1 MDIYEV
7 GGAVRDQLLGLQVR
21 DRDWVVVGSNVD
33 EMLAAGYRQVG
44 RDFPV
49 FLHPDSGEEYALA
62 RTERKSG
69 HGYTGFVVH
78 AAADVTLEQDLQRRD
93 LSINAMARGS
103 DGKLV
108 DPFGGRADIEARQ
121 LRHVSPAFREDPLR
135 VLRVARFAARF
146 ARLGFEVAPETLALM
161 RDIAASGELSHLIA
175 ERVWQEWQLALQTS
189 NPSTFLAVLQ
199 DCNALQA
206 LFGELESLWKQ
217 PAQAFANL
225 DRACVLS
232 DDTEVRFAALLLGCS
247 DIEAIRALCKRL
259 RVPNNFRDLALL
271 GSQHHWRCNEALNQ
285 TAEALLDT
293 LETLDAL
300 RRPDRFAQWLLAC
313 EAALREG
320 DVQRGQRWPPALRLQ
335 AALAA
340 ARSIDAASIAACHRE
355 PAALIAAIR
364 SARCAAIQAIA

>member
-1 MDIYEV
+1 MEIYEV
-7 GGAVRDQLLGLQVR
+7 GGAVRDQLLGLTVR

-93 LSINAMARGS
+93 LSINAMARGN

-108 DPFGGRADIEARQ
+108 DPFGGQADIEARL

-146 ARLGFEVAPETLALM
+146 ARLGFKVAPETLALM
-161 RDIAASGELSHLIA
+161 REIAASGELGHLVA
-175 ERVWQEWQLALQTS
+175 ERVWQEWHLALQTS
-189 NPSTFLAVLQ
+189 KPSTFLFVLQ
-199 DCNALQA
+199 DCHALQP
-206 LFGELESLWKQ
+206 LFGELEALWNA
-217 PAQAFANL
+217 PVPSFTNL
-225 DRACVLS
+225 ERASILS
-232 DDTEVRFAALLLGCS
+232 DDSEVRFAALLLYS
-247 DIEAIRALCKRL
+247 DAEAIRALCKRL
-259 RVPNNFRDLALL
+259 RVPNSFRDLAVL
-271 GSQHHWRCNEALNQ
+271 GSRHHSLCQQAPDQ
-285 TAEALLDT
+285 DAEALLNT
-293 LETLDAL
+293 LDTLDAL
-300 RRPDRFAQWLLAC
+300 RRPARFAQWLQAC

-320 DVQRGQRWPPALRLQ
+320 DVQDDQSWPPALRLQ

-340 ARSIDAASIAACHRE
+340 ARSIDAASLAATHRE

-364 SARCAAIQAIA
+364 AARCAAIAAIL